1 MEEDALKIASLLQ
14 SFQDL
19 HQRLDLSFTSNF
31 SLTIKIDELLGKQEE
46 LCKSKSEL
54 EVKVED
60 LSSEL
65 AEVKKALELANTKVD
80 GLSAEMEAFLKSM
93 AEKDVQFQKF
103 QADFEEARTVI
114 INADVESFANAIAQA
129 RVLNPGLITE
139 GMDVSYGVK
148 DGSIIPG
155 TLGSESP
162 EEEETEAEGSSQIAA
177 SLPSLAFLLPMSA
190 LLNTK
195 SPFWNDRGWLSDLY
209 WGHNLTSICQLE
221 GSFLCGGLG
230 TRSKADIETY
240 LTDKASLRK
249 PLKEKSREKSAKH
262 IEKTYIVYMGDHPKD
277 MDSTSLPFLHMDMA
291 QKILGS
297 DFAPEAILHSYKSFN
312 GFVMKLTEEE
322 AERMAEMDT
331 VVSVFPNK
339 KNRLHTT
346 RSWDFLGF
354 PQQVKR
360 TSIES
365 DIIVGVLDYGIWPE
379 SESFSDKGF
388 GPPPSK
394 WKGSCHNFTCN
405 NKVIGAK
412 FFNIESYYT
421 KEDIKSP
428 RDTEG
433 HGSHCA
439 STIAG
444 NLVNHASLLGFASGT
459 ARGGV
464 PSARIAVYKICW
476 KSGCSEADTLAAFDE
491 AIIDGVDLISTSTGA
506 DVIVYP
512 EYFEDAINI
521 GSFHAMKRGILRSN
535 SANNLGPELYS
546 MTNYP
551 PWLLSVAAT
560 TINRKFVTKLQLGN
574 GMVYEGVSMNT
585 FDLKSKMFPL
595 IVSSG
600 FLSGAVGVI
609 VGATGQKDRT
619 TAFALPATVLTTNDF
634 RLVNS
639 YIDLA
644 GKNATATI
652 FRSDE
657 VNNSLAPYVASFSSR
672 GPNPITPNI
681 LKPDLAAPGVNII
694 AAYSPMSPIS
704 HVQGDK
710 RLVKYN
716 VISGTSMACPHAA
729 GAAVYVKSFHPNWS
743 AAMIKSALMTTAT
756 PMSVALNPEAEFA
769 YGAGQINPLKAANP
783 GLVYDISEADYVK
796 FLCGE
801 GYTNE
806 KLRVLTQD
814 HAKCSKKPNKLVVYN
829 LNLPSF
835 ALKVNASF
843 YRVFHRTVTNVGSA
857 TSSYKAQLM
866 FPSFLDI
873 QVKPD
878 VLSFTSIGQKKSFSV
893 IIVGKINVETTSASL
908 VWDDGNYQVRSPV
921 VIYSDP

>member
-1 MEEDALKIASLLQ
+1 
-14 SFQDL
+14 
-19 HQRLDLSFTSNF
+19 
-31 SLTIKIDELLGKQEE
+31 
-46 LCKSKSEL
+46 
-54 EVKVED
+54 
-60 LSSEL
+60 
-65 AEVKKALELANTKVD
+65 
-80 GLSAEMEAFLKSM
+80 
-93 AEKDVQFQKF
+93 
-103 QADFEEARTVI
+103 
-114 INADVESFANAIAQA
+114 
-129 RVLNPGLITE
+129 
-139 GMDVSYGVK
+139 
-148 DGSIIPG
+148 
-155 TLGSESP
+155 
-162 EEEETEAEGSSQIAA
+162 
-177 SLPSLAFLLPMSA
+177 
-190 LLNTK
+190 
-195 SPFWNDRGWLSDLY
+195 
-209 WGHNLTSICQLE
+209 
-221 GSFLCGGLG
+221 
-230 TRSKADIETY
+230 
-240 LTDKASLRK
+240 
-249 PLKEKSREKSAKH
+249 
-262 IEKTYIVYMGDHPKD
+262 MGDHPKD
-277 MDSTSLPFLHMDMA
+277 MDYTSLPFLHMDMA

-312 GFVMKLTEEE
+312 GFVMKLNEEE

-339 KNRLHTT
+339 KNRLPTT
-346 RSWDFLGF
+346 RSWDFLDF

-365 DIIVGVLDYGIWPE
+365 DIIVGVLDGGIWPE

-412 FFNIESYYT
+412 YFNIENDYT

-428 RDTEG
+428 RDSDG

-476 KSGCSEADTLAAFDE
+476 KFCYDADTLAAFDE
-491 AIIDGVDLISTSTGA
+491 AIIDGVDFISTSTGPLG
-506 DVIVYP
+506 IVHP
-512 EYFEDAINI
+512 EYFDSPINI
-521 GSFHAMKRGILRSN
+521 GSFHAMKRGILTSHAAGN
-535 SANNLGPELYS
+535 EGPKLYS

-560 TINRKFVTKLQLGN
+560 TINRMFLTKLQLGN
-574 GMVYEGVSMNT
+574 GMVYEGVSINT

-595 IVSSG
+595 IFSSG
-600 FLSGAVGVI
+600 ICSEKTLDKRLVKGKIVLCNGFNRTEIGFLYGAVGIILVS
-609 VGATGQKDRT
+609 TGQKDLPST
-619 TAFALPATVLTTNDF
+619 YALPATTLTLTDA
-634 RLVNS
+634 RLVRS
-639 YIDLA
+639 YIA
-644 GKNATATI
+644 SASKNATATI
-652 FRSDE
+652 FRSEE
-657 VNNSLAPYVASFSSR
+657 VNNSLAPYVASFSAR

-694 AAYSPMSPIS
+694 AAYCPISPIS
-704 HVQGDK
+704 DVKGDK

-756 PMSVALNPEAEFA
+756 PMSATLNPEAEFA
-769 YGAGQINPLKAANP
+769 YGAGEINPLKAANP
-783 GLVYDISEADYVK
+783 GLVYDISKADYVK

-801 GYTNE
+801 GYTNK

-814 HAKCSKKPNKLVVYN
+814 HANCRKNANKVAVYD

-843 YRVFHRTVTNVGSA
+843 YRVFRRTVTNMGSA
-857 TSSYKAQLM
+857 TSSYKAKLM
-866 FPSFLDI
+866 FPSFLEI

-893 IIVGKINVETTSASL
+893 IITGKINVEIISASL
-908 VWDDGNYQVRSPV
+908 VWDDGKYQVRSPI
-921 VIYSDP
+921 VIYADP

>member
-1 MEEDALKIASLLQ
+1 MVSL
-14 SFQDL
+14 
-19 HQRLDLSFTSNF
+19 RPC
-31 SLTIKIDELLGKQEE
+31 LLFI
-46 LCKSKSEL
+46 LICIL
-54 EVKVED
+54 
-60 LSSEL
+60 
-65 AEVKKALELANTKVD
+65 
-80 GLSAEMEAFLKSM
+80 
-93 AEKDVQFQKF
+93 
-103 QADFEEARTVI
+103 I
-114 INADVESFANAIAQA
+114 INQA
-129 RVLNPGLITE
+129 Y
-139 GMDVSYGVK
+139 SK
-148 DGSIIPG
+148 
-155 TLGSESP
+155 
-162 EEEETEAEGSSQIAA
+162 
-177 SLPSLAFLLPMSA
+177 
-190 LLNTK
+190 
-195 SPFWNDRGWLSDLY
+195 NDR
-209 WGHNLTSICQLE
+209 
-221 GSFLCGGLG
+221 
-230 TRSKADIETY
+230 
-240 LTDKASLRK
+240 
-249 PLKEKSREKSAKH
+249 
-262 IEKTYIVYMGDHPKD
+262 KTYIVYMGDHPKD

-291 QKILGS
+291 QKIHGS

-365 DIIVGVLDYGIWPE
+365 NIIVGVLDSGIWPE

-394 WKGSCHNFTCN
+394 WKGSCHNITCN

-412 FFNIESYYT
+412 YFNIESDYT

-444 NLVNHASLLGFASGT
+444 NMVNHASLLGFASGT

-476 KSGCSEADTLAAFDE
+476 KSGCSDADTLAAFDE
-491 AIIDGVDLISTSTGA
+491 AIADGVDLISTSTGA
-506 DVIVYP
+506 AEVVHY

-521 GSFHAMKRGILRSN
+521 GSFHAMKRGILTSQ
-535 SANNLGPELYS
+535 SAGNEGPELYS
-546 MTNYP
+546 MSNYP

-560 TINRKFVTKLQLGN
+560 TINRKFLTKLQLGS
-574 GMVYEGVSMNT
+574 GMVYEGVSINT

-595 IVSSG
+595 ILFPGIWSDKTLDKRLVKG
-600 FLSGAVGVI
+600 KIILCYGFNVTDVRFLSGAVGVI
-609 VGATGQKDRT
+609 VGAIGAKDR
-619 TAFALPATVLTTNDF
+619 ASAYALPATVLTVNDF

-639 YIDLA
+639 YIDSA

-657 VNNSLAPYVASFSSR
+657 VNNSSAPYIASFSSR

-694 AAYSPMSPIS
+694 AAYSPMNPIS
-704 HVQGDK
+704 DVEGDK
-710 RLVKYN
+710 RLVNYN

-743 AAMIKSALMTTAT
+743 AAMIKSALMTTGT
-756 PMSVALNPEAEFA
+756 PMSAALNPEAEFA
-769 YGAGQINPLKAANP
+769 YGAGEINPLKAVNP

-801 GYTNE
+801 GYTNK

-814 HAKCSKKPNKLVVYN
+814 HANCSKKVNKVAVYD

-843 YRVFHRTVTNVGSA
+843 YSVFRRTVTNVGSA
-857 TSSYKAQLM
+857 TSSYKAKLM

-893 IIVGKINVETTSASL
+893 IIVGKINVEITSASL
-908 VWDDGNYQVRSPV
+908 VWDDGNYQVRSPI
-921 VIYSDP
+921 VIYGNPPKIL